1 MFLSPGNRQLIK
13 KLGLPIWKLRKQSK
27 SNIVVSS
34 KKNKAYFYY
43 NDTSDSF
50 VSSQPSRPIDCLI
63 LGAFGGIIKNEPIN
77 ITSDKHGALLRNML
91 EAAGLFSHNLF
102 FLDVEA
108 IQSSQKDKS
117 LTPKTGGYTNSLFD
131 QLRLISPKVI
141 YAMGQVIGGLNFK
154 PETSLSNERQKVYLM
169 GQFNALILFSLEL
182 SYLLEKGWNKQK
194 AWEDLIYLTE
204 ILRKRS

>member
-1 MFLSPGNRQLIK
+1 
-13 KLGLPIWKLRKQSK
+13 
-27 SNIVVSS
+27 
-34 KKNKAYFYY
+34 
-43 NDTSDSF
+43 
-50 VSSQPSRPIDCLI
+50 
-63 LGAFGGIIKNEPIN
+63 
-77 ITSDKHGALLRNML
+77 ML